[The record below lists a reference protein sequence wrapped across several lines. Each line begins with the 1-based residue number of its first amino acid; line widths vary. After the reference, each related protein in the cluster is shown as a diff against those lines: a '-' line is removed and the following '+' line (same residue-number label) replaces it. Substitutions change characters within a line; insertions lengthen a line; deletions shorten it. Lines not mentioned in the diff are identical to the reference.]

1 MTTDQNKELVIR
13 FNKEFIEGGNMNT
26 LNELLAPDFINHTA
40 PPGVSKGPD
49 GVAYFF
55 NNILKAAFPDLT
67 VEIQDQIA
75 EGNKVATRKCFHATH
90 KGDFFGVPASNKKV
104 TIDVMDIIYLRDG
117 KAVEHWANV
126 DMQSLM
132 MQITG

>member
-40 PPGVSKGPD
+40 PQGVSKGPD

-55 NNILKAAFPDLT
+55 NNIWKAAFPDLT

>member
-67 VEIQDQIA
+67 VEILDQIA

-90 KGDFFGVPASNKKV
+90 KGDFFGVPASIKKV

-117 KAVEHWANV
+117 IAVE
-126 DMQSLM
+126 L
-132 MQITG
+132 

>member
-67 VEIQDQIA
+67 VEILDQIA